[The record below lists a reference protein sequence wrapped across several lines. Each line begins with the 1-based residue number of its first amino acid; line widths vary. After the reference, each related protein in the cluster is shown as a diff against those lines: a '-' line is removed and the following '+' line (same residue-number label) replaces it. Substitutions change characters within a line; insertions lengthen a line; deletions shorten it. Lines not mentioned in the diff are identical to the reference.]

1 MGGTVA
7 VIVSGNNA
15 LASIGASASVNAADV
30 LVEAVSEERLLDVLA
45 SLSGAAGSS
54 PTVAGTIGVLVSE
67 SETRA
72 EVGDGALLRATA
84 GSVTINANGEV
95 KQIVVLAAATGG
107 TGAAAVGATVNV
119 NVFEHKVLALIGE
132 NAELIAEAMEA
143 GSNVVITASAG
154 DETIIVTVAGAGTTG
169 AAGIAG
175 AIPVIVSDSEV
186 RASIGVAADIEAGDS
201 VLVSADLITGLY
213 DVAGGFAAGSTAG
226 VGATVNTTVLENE
239 VSATIA
245 DAARII
251 AHAIPASESGQAAGV
266 PIPGRSERR
275 RGVILRAN
283 ADNRILLASMSGG
296 AAGTAGVAGVVNTL
310 VDKNTVR
317 AAGGAIASPSSPALR
332 KTGRRTRYLRV
343 KSRSRQTTNQSY
355 TTSPAASRPAA
366 RRVWAPPPWS
376 WSTTRRLMPASATAA
391 SCAPAATSAR
401 TPLPM
406 TTLSSSPSALR
417 AAARRRSAWAPAC
430 WCSRTT

>member
-1 MGGTVA
+1 
-7 VIVSGNNA
+7 
-15 LASIGASASVNAADV
+15 
-30 LVEAVSEERLLDVLA
+30 
-45 SLSGAAGSS
+45 
-54 PTVAGTIGVLVSE
+54 
-67 SETRA
+67 
-72 EVGDGALLRATA
+72 
-84 GSVTINANGEV
+84 
-95 KQIVVLAAATGG
+95 
-107 TGAAAVGATVNV
+107 
-119 NVFEHKVLALIGE
+119 
-132 NAELIAEAMEA
+132 MEA

-317 AAGGAIASPSSPALR
+317 AAVGDRVTIISGFEEDGETESGDSAEVAVEADDESELYNIAGGIAAGRHGGRGRLR
-332 KTGRRTRYLRV
+332 RGHGLR
-343 KSRSRQTTNQSY
+343 QD
-355 TTSPAASRPAA
+355 A
-366 RRVWAPPPWS
+366 
-376 WSTTRRLMPASATAA
+376 
-391 SCAPAATSAR
+391 
-401 TPLPM
+401 
-406 TTLSSSPSALR
+406 
-417 AAARRRSAWAPAC
+417 
-430 WCSRTT
+430 